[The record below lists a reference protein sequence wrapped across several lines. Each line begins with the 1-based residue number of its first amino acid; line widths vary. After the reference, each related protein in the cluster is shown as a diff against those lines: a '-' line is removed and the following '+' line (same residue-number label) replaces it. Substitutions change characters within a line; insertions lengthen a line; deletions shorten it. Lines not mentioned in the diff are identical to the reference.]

1 MHPILYVLLGIII
14 GVTLLAALLGRT
26 FRVAVYHI
34 FDRRW
39 K

>member
-1 MHPILYVLLGIII
+1 MHPILYVLLGVVV
-14 GVTLLAALLGRT
+14 GVVLLAALLGRT
-26 FRVAVYHI
+26 FRAWLHHF